1 MSGECAPPVWPEGEG
16 GRNRRVR
23 DGGFTLLELMIVV
36 AIAGILATLAFPT
49 FQRHVVRAREASLR
63 NSLFVFRDSI
73 DQFYAD
79 KGRYPEDLR
88 ELAEERYIRAIP
100 EDPFTRSRATWIT
113 IPPPD
118 GSGVYDVHSG
128 SRLVSLE
135 GTPYNE
141 W

>member
-1 MSGECAPPVWPEGEG
+1 MNGESAPFVGRGGEER
-16 GRNRRVR
+16 RNRRVR
-23 DGGFTLLELMIVV
+23 AAGFTLLELMIVV
-36 AIAGILATLAFPT
+36 TIAGILATLAFPT

-79 KGRYPEDLR
+79 KGRYPEGLR
-88 ELAEERYIRAIP
+88 ELVEERYIRAVP
-100 EDPFTRSRATWIT
+100 EDPFTRSRTSWI
-113 IPPPD
+113 ILPPPD

-128 SRLVSLE
+128 SRLVSLD

>member
-1 MSGECAPPVWPEGEG
+1 MTVEPFPSAPRGIG
-16 GRNRRVR
+16 GLRDRR
-23 DGGFTLLELMIVV
+23 DAGAGFTLLELMIVV
-36 AIAGILATLAFPT
+36 TIAGILATLAFPT
-49 FQRHVVRAREASLR
+49 FQRHIVRAREASLR

-79 KGRYPEDLR
+79 KGRYPEDLG
-88 ELAEERYIRAIP
+88 ELAEARYIRAVP

-128 SRLVSLE
+128 SRLVSLD
-135 GTPYNE
+135 GTPCNE

>member
-1 MSGECAPPVWPEGEG
+1 MGGESAPFVWSGG
-16 GRNRRVR
+16 GDRRNRRVR
-23 DGGFTLLELMIVV
+23 NGGFTLLELMIVV
-36 AIAGILATLAFPT
+36 TIAGILATLAFPT

-88 ELAEERYIRAIP
+88 ELAEERYIRTIP
-100 EDPFTRSRATWIT
+100 EDPFTRSRDTWIT
-113 IPPPD
+113 LPPPD
-118 GSGVYDVHSG
+118 GGGVYDVHSG
-128 SRLVSLE
+128 SRLVSLD

>member
-1 MSGECAPPVWPEGEG
+1 MAALDLRRSGSPNASL
-16 GRNRRVR
+16 RARRM
-23 DGGFTLLELMIVV
+23 GGFTLLELMIVV
-36 AIAGILATLAFPT
+36 TIVGILATMAFPT
-49 FQRHVVRAREASLR
+49 FQRYVVRAREASLR

-79 KGRYPEDLR
+79 MGRYPSDLG
-88 ELAEERYIRAIP
+88 ELVARRYIRAIP
-100 EDPFTRSRATWIT
+100 EDPFTRSRDSWIT
-113 IPPPD
+113 LPPPD

-128 SRLVSLE
+128 SHLVSLD